1 MKKPLIFIDDYSK
14 REEFN
19 KKNKKIKKSP
29 EKLTYND
36 VDKLFINKN
45 FITGTPVEY
54 FKYISHDQLNE
65 YVLFPEKIN
74 EDNEKLKISLNQ
86 NMNFKDSIQLNII
99 PKEERKKID
108 INPTYIK
115 SNFSEFKRF
124 QDEVEKKSIRRSEST
139 GQMSTAIIKENED
152 EILDSELNKKKLGF
166 IHFKGMNDNL
176 KNFMSKSPSEIM
188 KHLDKNKKSAI
199 KYMTKSQELGIIGL
213 I

>member
-1 MKKPLIFIDDYSK
+1 VKKPLIFIDDYSK